1 MFVVSVILPS
11 VSLERDVMEDK
22 GKPNRPLHETYAGRA
37 LTVKEVADILHIDA
51 ATVRR
56 YIKDGHLEA
65 LNMPMKSGGKRR
77 TLRIRG
83 RSVDKIIGN
92 AEDTGAN

>member
-1 MFVVSVILPS
+1 
-11 VSLERDVMEDK
+11 ME

-56 YIKDGHLEA
+56 YIKDGHLET
-65 LNMPMKSGGKRR
+65 LNMPTNEGARR
-77 TLRIRG
+77 RLLRIRG

-92 AEDTGAN
+92 QEDTGAV